1 MLTAIKENKK
11 VRSTG
16 KKQGSVGISNA
27 FINNRVNEEAI
38 GLALTSVFKSEKA
51 YKLINSLTTNIV
63 NAKYSSLMLIDG
75 DALRIKYSNHLPED
89 VENESRVM
97 VGDGIS
103 GWAALTGVNVLVKD
117 IETDTRFARRN
128 NTRYSSNSFMSVP
141 LLLSGKVVG
150 VLNVNDKANGEA
162 FTENDLNTLKII
174 ARYSAIAIRNAN
186 LIEKSKKKSIVQ
198 QLDNDY
204 YDKKDKYLP
213 VTFKSLK
220 AGPFYK
226 RELYLKNDTN
236 GDHNYVLYWKGGDR
250 LFINDQR
257 EEFIRKN
264 INKLFVPKNGRK
276 QYLRFMESNLDK
288 VVGDQDTC
296 GKEKLGVAK
305 DIAVNIA
312 SDLSSVPDEICNIER
327 AKQWINSVLGLIRN
341 SRDNIIDFGS
351 VKGDDHYLFGHSINV
366 TMVSLIF
373 AYHIG
378 LNVEEISE
386 LGLGLFLQD
395 IGMSNVDPMI
405 VNKPTRL
412 NSDEYTIVK
421 KHSELGFQMLQE
433 TGQVSP
439 ESCLLALH
447 HHENFNGSGYPYGL
461 KSDEISLYGR
471 ISRIVDVYS
480 AITSD
485 RPYAKAKTSDAAC
498 MLMKDQMK
506 GLFDAEVLGS
516 FINFVKSSGV
526 LDKSRIAV

>member
-1 MLTAIKENKK
+1 MLTAFKENRK
-11 VRSTG
+11 VAATD

-27 FINNRVNEEAI
+27 FINNRINEEAI
-38 GLALTSVFKSEKA
+38 GIALTSVFKSEKA
-51 YKLINSLTTNIV
+51 YKLINSLTTNILK
-63 NAKYSSLMLIDG
+63 AKYSSLMLVDE
-75 DALRIKYSNHLPED
+75 DALRIKYSNHLPEG
-89 VENESRVM
+89 VESECRVK

-117 IETDTRFARRN
+117 IESDTRFAKRN
-128 NTRYSSNSFMSVP
+128 STRYSSNSFMSVP
-141 LLLSGKVVG
+141 LLISGKVIG
-150 VLNVNDKANGEA
+150 VLNVNDKVNGEA

-174 ARYSAIAIRNAN
+174 SRYSAIALRNTS
-186 LIEKSKKKSIVQ
+186 LIEKTKKKSIVQ
-198 QLDNDY
+198 QLDKDY

-213 VTFKSLK
+213 VTLKSLK
-220 AGPFYK
+220 IGPFNK
-226 RELYLKNDTN
+226 SELYLKNSAN

-250 LFINDQR
+250 LFINEQR
-257 EEFIRKN
+257 EEFVRKN

-276 QYLRFMESNLDK
+276 QYLRFMESNLEK
-288 VVGDQDTC
+288 VVGDEDTC
-296 GKEKLGVAK
+296 AKEKLGVAK

-341 SRDNIIDFGS
+341 SRDNIIDFS
-351 VKGDDHYLFGHSINV
+351 NVKRDDHYLYGHSINV

-378 LNVEEISE
+378 LNLEEISE

-395 IGMSNVDPMI
+395 IGMSNVDPLI
-405 VNKPTRL
+405 INKPTKL

-421 KHSELGFQMLQE
+421 KHSELGFEMLQE

-461 KSDEISLYGR
+461 KSNEISLYGR

-498 MLMKDQMK
+498 VLMKEHMK
-506 GLFDAEVLGS
+506 GMFDTEVLNNFMD
-516 FINFVKSSGV
+516 FINSSGV
-526 LDKSRIAV
+526 LNKSMIAV